1 MDDGDENAATPGNLQ
16 HVLIKW
22 TGGKRRQARR
32 IVEHFPLKIATYHE
46 PFLGSGAVL
55 YELLGGD
62 IRVGRIECGDTC
74 VPLIKLWQAIR
85 DDPDG
90 LLRCYA
96 EGWATLKSQGKGFY
110 YEVRDRFNRTG
121 DPYLFFFLLRTC
133 RNGLTRFNR
142 AGEFNTGFHGARP
155 GMEPETVE
163 AVLGDWWRRLG
174 RLPVRFAVR
183 DYRAVSTAPGDLLY
197 LDPPYLN
204 EDGQFYGGM
213 IDFPEFFGWLRGQR
227 GDYLLSLNGFLG
239 DEDRTVA
246 VPGDLYDEHLLLDN
260 GVSPFDRLNG
270 EAALPLLDSLY
281 IKRGR
286 RPGGRSAP
294 RPAPP
299 GPPGSASA
307 RS

>member
-1 MDDGDENAATPGNLQ
+1 MSDGGKNDTTSANLQ
-16 HVLIKW
+16 HIVIKW

-32 IVEHFPLKIATYHE
+32 IVGRFPRKIATYHE
-46 PFLGSGAVL
+46 PFLGGGAVL
-55 YELLGGD
+55 HELLGSD
-62 IRVGRIECGDTC
+62 IQVDRIECGDTC
-74 VPLIKLWQAIR
+74 APLIELWQVVR
-85 DDPDG
+85 DDPG
-90 LLRCYA
+90 TLAGRYA
-96 EGWATLKSQGKGFY
+96 DMWASLQRQGKGFY
-110 YEVRDRFNRTG
+110 YEIRDRFNRTG

-133 RNGLTRFNR
+133 RNGLVRFNR
-142 AGEFNTGFHGARP
+142 RGEFNTGFHGARP

-163 AVLGDWWRRLG
+163 AVLADWWRRLG
-174 RLPVRFAVR
+174 RVPVRFAVR
-183 DYRAVSTAPGDLLY
+183 DYREVSTAPGDLLY

-204 EDGQFYGGM
+204 EDGQYYGGM

-227 GDYLLSLNGFLG
+227 GDHLLSLNGFLG

-270 EAALPLLDSLY
+270 EAALPLADSLY
-281 IKRGR
+281 IKRSR
-286 RPGGRSAP
+286 RPGERSML
-294 RPAPP
+294 RS